1 MRRALWFVGSLL
13 ITAPAMAELPGF
25 ATEASEELAAKAEA
39 YHLKVLTTHGTET
52 VFGSGVWMGHG
63 RALTASHL
71 FTQYQPGDSVRIELR
86 GRVYA
91 ATLLARGRP
100 EDADLALLAVQ
111 GASDVAWNGPPVCT
125 NPVPVSAP
133 LRVVSYDKALSTF
146 ASPDRISYGA
156 GQAWSEATT
165 ASMSPGVSGSPV
177 FDGTQACLT
186 GVISSVEMHTLV
198 VGERA
203 DEQVACMNAARGQA
217 HGSFSM
223 TCAATAPTR
232 FTELQVLRAFLK
244 DNGVAITSP

>member
-1 MRRALWFVGSLL
+1 MRRMLWLLCSLAVAGPAL
-13 ITAPAMAELPGF
+13 ADLPGF
-25 ATEASEELAAKAEA
+25 ATQSSEELAAKAEA

-52 VFGSGVWMGHG
+52 ISGSGVWMGHG
-63 RALTASHL
+63 KVLTASHL
-71 FTQYQPGDSVRIELR
+71 FTQYQSGDSIRVELR
-86 GRVYA
+86 GNTFA
-91 ATLLARGRP
+91 ATLVARGRP

-111 GASDVAWNGPPVCT
+111 SASDIAWNGPPVCT
-125 NPVPVSAP
+125 RPVPLSAP

-186 GVISSVEMHTLV
+186 GIISRVEMHMLV
-198 VGERA
+198 IGDRPE
-203 DEQVACMNAARGQA
+203 EQVACMNAARGQA
-217 HGSFSM
+217 HGAFSM